1 MTAAM
6 TRIVSALL
14 ILLAAAPAA
23 AAERRYPVTDFD
35 RIQVEGPYKVSL
47 RTGLSSG
54 ATATGSALALDRVS
68 VEVQGRTLRIRP
80 NRSAWGGYPGEAAG
94 PVTIRATTRTLAHV
108 RVGGSGSLD
117 IDRVE
122 GLRLDLA
129 VVGTSHLAVASVDAD
144 NLLVG
149 LVGSGRIT
157 LAGKAKQL
165 RGAFQGS
172 GDFDGRG
179 LSADDAQITADTA
192 GSVAVR
198 AVRTAKVNARGLG
211 DVEILGSPACTVEA
225 LGAGTVT
232 CGE

>member
-1 MTAAM
+1 M
-6 TRIVSALL
+6 TRTLPALL
-14 ILLAAAPAA
+14 ALLAAAPAV

-35 RIQVEGPYKVSL
+35 RIQVEGPYKVAL

-54 ATATGSALALDRVS
+54 ATAAGSAQALDRVTI
-68 VEVQGRTLRIRP
+68 EVQGRTLRIRP
-80 NRSAWGGYPGEAAG
+80 NRSAWGGYPGAAAG
-94 PVTIRATTRTLAHV
+94 PVTIQATTRDLSHV
-108 RVGGSGSLD
+108 TVGGSGSLD
-117 IDRVE
+117 IDRVR
-122 GLRLDLA
+122 GLRVDLS
-129 VVGTSHLAVASVDAD
+129 VVGSSHLAVAAVDAD

-157 LAGKAKQL
+157 LSGKAKQL
-165 RGAFQGS
+165 RATVQGS

-179 LSADDAQITADTA
+179 LSADDAQVTADTA

-211 DVEILGSPACTVEA
+211 DVEIIGTPACTVEA

-232 CGE
+232 CGN